1 MDLVCAKCLLGEN
14 GENKENVKKAIG
26 LMSKTITLHV
36 PHTFLYISLQP
47 LHNYDVK
54 WPNVKFIWGRE
65 RQGDKFYRV
74 CLNLGAVPSLQ
85 LQPKFPF
92 F

>member
-54 WPNVKFIWGRE
+54 
-65 RQGDKFYRV
+65 
-74 CLNLGAVPSLQ
+74 
-85 LQPKFPF
+85 
-92 F
+92 